1 MPTVSIRDLGQI
13 SRFLEAVRAAPLESN
28 GSIPPPVLRALGALI
43 PADLVESF
51 EIRRSD
57 RAVIADSFAWD
68 VLAPPR
74 DVDAALDR
82 MGEQNPLGAFK
93 WGPADGPLRLSRV
106 IGRRD
111 LRRLDFYH
119 GYLRPLRVRDQL
131 KIWLEATKDS
141 SRCVLLQRTE
151 SEFSDRDAVVLSVV
165 HEHLA
170 RMRVRSREGDRRR
183 RLLSDASLT
192 TREAQVLTWAV
203 TGRTNRELGDV
214 LFISEA
220 TVRKHLERAYAKLG
234 VRNRTEAIALMSSEP
249 PH

>member
-13 SRFLEAVRAAPLESN
+13 SRFLEVVRATPVESN
-28 GSIPPPVLRALGALI
+28 GAIPRSVLAALGALI

-57 RAVIADSFAWD
+57 RAVTADSFAWD
-68 VLAPPR
+68 VPAPPR

-82 MGEQNPLGAFK
+82 LGEQNPLGAFK

-111 LRRLDFYH
+111 LRRLDFYD
-119 GYLRPLRVRDQL
+119 GYLRPLRVSDQL
-131 KIWLEATKDS
+131 KVWLRRSEESA
-141 SRCVLLQRTE
+141 RCVLLQRTDN
-151 SEFSDRDAVVLSVV
+151 EFSDRDAAVMSVV
-165 HEHLA
+165 QEHLA
-170 RMRVRSREGDRRR
+170 RMGVRSRDDDARRR
-183 RLLSDASLT
+183 LSDASLT

-203 TGRTNRELGDV
+203 TGRTNRAVGDV
-214 LFISEA
+214 LFMSEA

-234 VRNRTEAIALMSSEP
+234 VRNRTEAIAFLTSDP
-249 PH
+249 LQ

>member
-1 MPTVSIRDLGQI
+1 MPTVSVRDLGEI
-13 SRFLEAVRAAPLESN
+13 GRFLEAVRATPVESN
-28 GSIPPPVLRALGALI
+28 GSIPRSVLAALGALI

-68 VLAPPR
+68 VPAPPR
-74 DVDAALDR
+74 DVDAALHR
-82 MGEQNPLGAFK
+82 LGGQNPLGAFK

-106 IGRRD
+106 IGRRE
-111 LRRLDFYH
+111 LRRLAFYD
-119 GYLRPLRVRDQL
+119 GYLRPLRVSDQL
-131 KIWLEATKDS
+131 KVWLSTTAAS
-141 SRCVLLQRTE
+141 VRCVLLQR
-151 SEFSDRDAVVLSVV
+151 SDREFSDRDAAVLSVV

-170 RMRVRSREGDRRR
+170 RMRVRSRDGDDHRRH
-183 RLLSDASLT
+183 LSDASLT

-214 LFISEA
+214 LFMSEA

-234 VRNRTEAIALMSSEP
+234 VRNRTEAILLMASEP
-249 PH
+249 PQ